1 MAETNDIIRLIQE
14 GGKPDEVLA
23 SIGVQTSDL
32 PPVMMPF
39 LTTLFSFIVSMK
51 ESVDN
56 NSEQLRALNS

>member
-1 MAETNDIIRLIQE
+1 MAEANDIIRLIQE